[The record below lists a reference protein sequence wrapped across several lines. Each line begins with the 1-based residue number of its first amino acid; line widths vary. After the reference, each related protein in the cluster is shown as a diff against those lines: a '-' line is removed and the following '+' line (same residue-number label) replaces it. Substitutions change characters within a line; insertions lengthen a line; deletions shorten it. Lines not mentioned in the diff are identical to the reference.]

1 MLVLRLLRLI
11 LAISHTMTA
20 APALFTPRPPCDALS
35 ALTAA
40 LGKPDVEEP
49 GLAIYQGDAQDLLR
63 KLPPSSVDLT
73 VTSPPYNIG
82 KPYETKLVLDD
93 YVAWCECWIRSIH
106 GATAED
112 GALWL
117 NVGYLQ
123 VPGKAKALPIPY
135 LLWNRVDFFLV
146 QEIVWNYGAGVAS
159 RRSFSP
165 RNEKFLWYVRN
176 EQAYKFHL
184 DAVRD
189 PNVKYPNQKKN
200 GKLKCNPLGK
210 NPTDVWQF
218 PKVTSGM
225 NRSADE
231 RTPHPAQFPLAV
243 IERIIKACSNPGDV
257 VLDPFM
263 GSGTTAEA
271 ALNSGRLVIGF
282 EIRPDY
288 IEIAHRRLR
297 AASNRAEQLN
307 LFDETAS
314 SVRVNG

>member
-1 MLVLRLLRLI
+1 
-11 LAISHTMTA
+11 MTA
-20 APALFTPRPPCDALS
+20 TAPPYCSSTAVLPRRDAFS
-35 ALTAA
+35 ALTSA
-40 LGKPDVEEP
+40 LGGPA
-49 GLAIYQGDAQDLLR
+49 LAEDGVALYEGDALELLK

-82 KPYETKLVLDD
+82 KAYETKLRLDD
-93 YVAWCECWIRSIH
+93 YVAWCERWIRSIH
-106 GATAED
+106 TATTAD
-112 GALWL
+112 GAFWL
-117 NVGYLQ
+117 NVGYLAI
-123 VPGKAKALPIPY
+123 PGKAKALPIPY

-146 QEIVWNYGAGVAS
+146 QEVVWNYGAGVAS

-165 RNEKFLWYVRN
+165 RNEKFLWYVKD
-176 EQAYKFHL
+176 EQDYKFYL

-218 PKVTSGM
+218 PKVTSGA

-243 IERIIKACSNPGDV
+243 IDRIIKASSRPGDI
-257 VLDPFM
+257 VLDPFV

-288 IEIAHRRLR
+288 IEIAAQRIKTAIHRSKYR
-297 AASNRAEQLN
+297 ADQLS
-307 LFDETAS
+307 LFDGANTL
-314 SVRVNG
+314 R